1 MSFTRSGG
9 TPPPWYTQVPVV
21 QVTANYS
28 AQVTDYY
35 IGVNGT
41 GITVTLPLGSSTY
54 IGKTFVIKDE
64 SGLVTPNSAYRFN
77 IATSGSNTIDGSS
90 SLTVTVSYT
99 AVTVIW
105 TGSFWSI
112 I

>member
-9 TPPPWYTQVPVV
+9 APPPWYTAMPVIQVSS
-21 QVTANYS
+21 NYS

-41 GITVTLPLGSSTY
+41 GVTVTLPLGSLTY
-54 IGKTFVIKDE
+54 VGKTYVVKDE
-64 SGLVTPNSAYRFN
+64 SGKVTPNSAYRFTVA
-77 IATSGSNTIDGSS
+77 ATGPNLIDGSS
-90 SLTVTVSYT
+90 SVTVTVSYT
-99 AVTVIW
+99 ALTVLW

>member
-9 TPPPWYTQVPVV
+9 APPPWYTAMPVIQVA
-21 QVTANYS
+21 TSYA

-41 GITVTLPLGSSTY
+41 GVTITLPLGSTTY
-54 IGKTFVIKDE
+54 AGKTYVIKDE
-64 SGLVTPNSAYRFN
+64 SGLASLNSSYRFN
-77 IATSGSNTIDGSS
+77 VQASGGNTIDGSA
-90 SLTVTVSYT
+90 SLTATIGYIALT
-99 AVTVIW
+99 FLW

-112 I
+112 V

>member
-9 TPPPWYTQVPVV
+9 AQPPWYTAMPVV
-21 QVTANYS
+21 QVNSSYS

-41 GITVTLPLGSSTY
+41 GVTVTLPPGSTTY
-54 IGKTFVIKDE
+54 AGKTYVVKDE
-64 SGLVTPNSAYRFN
+64 SGQISVNALYRVTVE
-77 IATSGSNTIDGSS
+77 TSGPDLVDGQ
-90 SLTVTVSYT
+90 T
-99 AVTVIW
+99 AFIIALNYGAVNVMW

-112 I
+112 F

>member
-9 TPPPWYTQVPVV
+9 AAPPWYSAMPVV
-21 QVTANYS
+21 RVTSSYA

-41 GITVTLPLGSSTY
+41 GVTVTLPPGATTY
-54 IGKTFVIKDE
+54 AGKTYVIKDE
-64 SGLVTPNSAYRFN
+64 SGLITPNSSYRFN
-77 IATSGSNTIDGSS
+77 ITAPNLIDGSS
-90 SLTVTVSYT
+90 SLTVTVSY
-99 AVTVIW
+99 AAITVLW

>member
-9 TPPPWYTQVPVV
+9 APPAMYTAVPVV
-21 QVTANYS
+21 RVTTSYTAL
-28 AQVTDYY
+28 ATDYY

-41 GITVTLPLGSSTY
+41 GVTVTLPLGSTTY
-54 IGKTFVIKDE
+54 LGKTYVVKDE
-64 SGLVTPNSAYRFN
+64 SGLATLNSSYRFN
-77 IATSGSNTIDGSS
+77 IVTSGSDRIDGSAS
-90 SLTVTVSYT
+90 IAVTTGYT
-99 AVTVIW
+99 ALTFLW

>member
-21 QVTANYS
+21 QVTSNYS
-28 AQVTDYY
+28 AQATDYY

-41 GITVTLPLGSSTY
+41 GVTVTLPLGSSTY
-54 IGKTFVIKDE
+54 LGKTYVIKDE

-77 IATSGSNTIDGSS
+77 VAASGSNTIDGSAF
-90 SLTVTVSYT
+90 LTVTVSYT
-99 AVTVIW
+99 AVTVLW

-112 I
+112 V

>member
-9 TPPPWYTQVPVV
+9 AAPPWYSAMPVV
-21 QVTANYS
+21 QVTSSYA

-41 GITVTLPLGSSTY
+41 GITVTLPPGSTTY
-54 IGKTFVIKDE
+54 AGKTYVIKDE
-64 SGLVTPNSAYRFN
+64 SGLASLNSNYKFN
-77 IATSGSNTIDGSS
+77 ITSPDLVDGSS
-90 SLTVTVSYT
+90 SLTVTMAYT
-99 AVTVIW
+99 ALTLLW

>member
-9 TPPPWYTQVPVV
+9 TPPPWYTPVPVV
-21 QVTANYS
+21 QVTSSYA
-28 AQVTDYY
+28 AQGADYY

-54 IGKTFVIKDE
+54 LGKTYVVKDE
-64 SGLVTPNSAYRFN
+64 SGKITPNSAYRFN
-77 IATSGSNTIDGSS
+77 IATSGSNTIDGSAS
-90 SLTVTVSYT
+90 ITVTQSYT
-99 AVTVIW
+99 ALTVMW
-105 TGSFWSI
+105 VGTFWSI

>member
-9 TPPPWYTQVPVV
+9 TPPPWYTAMPVV

-28 AQVTDYY
+28 AQVMDYY

-54 IGKTFVIKDE
+54 VGKTYVIKDE

>member
-9 TPPPWYTQVPVV
+9 TPPPWYTSMPVI
-21 QVTANYS
+21 QVTSNYS

-41 GITVTLPLGSSTY
+41 NVTVTLPLGSTTY
-54 IGKTFVIKDE
+54 AGKTYVIKDE
-64 SGLVTPNSAYRFN
+64 SGLVTPNSSYRFTV
-77 IATSGSNTIDGSS
+77 ATSGSNTIDGSS
-90 SLTVTVSYT
+90 SVTVTTSYT
-99 AVTVIW
+99 ALTFLW

>member
-9 TPPPWYTQVPVV
+9 APPPWYTAMPVV
-21 QVTANYS
+21 QVTTSYS

-41 GITVTLPLGSSTY
+41 GVTVTLPLGSTTY
-54 IGKTFVIKDE
+54 AGKTYVIKDE
-64 SGLVTPNSAYRFN
+64 SGLVTPNSAYRFTV
-77 IATSGSNTIDGSS
+77 AASGPNTIDGSAS
-90 SLTVTVSYT
+90 VTVTVSYT
-99 AVTVIW
+99 AVTVLW

>member
-9 TPPPWYTQVPVV
+9 APPPWYTAMPVI
-21 QVTANYS
+21 QVTSSYS

-41 GITVTLPLGSSTY
+41 GVTVTLPLGSATY
-54 IGKTFVIKDE
+54 VGKTYVVKDE
-64 SGLVTPNSAYRFN
+64 SGLASPNSSYRFTV
-77 IATSGSNTIDGSS
+77 ATSGSNTIDAST
-90 SLTVTVSYT
+90 SLTATVGYT
-99 AVTVIW
+99 ALTFLW

>member
-9 TPPPWYTQVPVV
+9 APPPWYTAMPVV
-21 QVTANYS
+21 QVTTSYS

-41 GITVTLPLGSSTY
+41 GVAVTLPPGSSTY
-54 IGKTFVIKDE
+54 AGKTYVVKDE
-64 SGLVTPNSAYRFN
+64 SGLITPNSSYRFDVV
-77 IATSGSNTIDGSS
+77 ASGPNTIDGSS
-90 SLTVTVSYT
+90 SVTITTSYT
-99 AVTVIW
+99 ALTFLW